1 VCVGDRQLDTA
12 ASVDRRSTT
21 SNTIIQA
28 AEIVVGKRWTQE
40 RAKSWGPGRG
50 PVDEGR

>member
-1 VCVGDRQLDTA
+1 MCADDRQLDAA

-28 AEIVVGKRWTQE
+28 AEVIIGKR
-40 RAKSWGPGRG
+40 
-50 PVDEGR
+50 